1 MFSWAQMWL
10 FNILIPTIILILFT
24 TWVNRW
30 ILFSSNARQPWVGK
44 KLWEFFKKSKFL
56 PEECTYLLQICLL
69 KSELHTDQT
78 GILLSIDCLF
88 FFKQDDKTKDKFW
101 SAWSRFMSQAV
112 RNVSFTIIIFL
123 TSSTTRM

>member
-10 FNILIPTIILILFT
+10 FNILIPTIMLILFT

-30 ILFSSNARQPWVGK
+30 ILFSSNVKQPWAGK

-56 PEECTYLLQICLL
+56 PEECTYLSQICLL
-69 KSELHTDQT
+69 KSELHTGQT
-78 GILLSIDCLF
+78 GIMLSIDCLF
-88 FFKQDDKTKDKFW
+88 FLTRWQNN
-101 SAWSRFMSQAV
+101 RQILECMVMFMSQAV